1 MDAIVVEH
9 VSKRFRILT
18 IPKQASLKQ
27 AIVGLKV
34 LDLSKRKTL
43 FVEAINDVSFRVPAG
58 TTLGIIGK
66 NGSGKST
73 LLRLLAGI
81 YTPDQGTLRVRG
93 DIAPLLSLGIGFHPE
108 MTGRE
113 NVKLYG
119 LVLGLSPR
127 EIESKFEEIV
137 EFAELRDFIDV
148 PVKVYSSGMYMRLA
162 FSVAVSVDPDILLL
176 DEVLAVGDE
185 AFAAKCY
192 ARIQEFKKQGKTI
205 VLVTHSTSTLHDF
218 CEKAMWIDEG
228 SIRLARRLRSRC
240 RSVSSG
246 HAGSGDRGGIMPHG
260 SPQEAQIVA
269 LQSLVEK
276 LRRRIDFIER
286 SSFWKIREQW
296 FALKGRLGL
305 RSDPVPPLPAIDY
318 AETMDMQDPYARWL
332 IQHEPRAADLRRLRQ
347 IAQTFAAPSSICV
360 IVDDASNATDA
371 IKSVLEQAYPWVRLL
386 RTSESRKAAML
397 W

>member
-34 LDLSKRKTL
+34 LDLAKRKTL

-93 DIAPLLSLGIGFHPE
+93 EIAPLLSLGIGFHPE

-137 EFAELRDFIDV
+137 EFSELRDFIDV

-162 FSVAVSVDPDILLL
+162 FAVAVSVDPDILLL

-185 AFAAKCY
+185 AFATKCY
-192 ARIQEFKKQGKTI
+192 ARIQEFKRQGKTI
-205 VLVTHSTSTLHDF
+205 VLVTHSTETLHAF
-218 CEKAMWIDEG
+218 CENALWIDEG
-228 SIRLARRLRSRC
+228 SIRLHGTCDHVAEAY
-240 RSVSSG
+240 
-246 HAGSGDRGGIMPHG
+246 HQAMQAQAIAAG
-260 SPQEAQIVA
+260 
-269 LQSLVEK
+269 
-276 LRRRIDFIER
+276 
-286 SSFWKIREQW
+286 
-296 FALKGRLGL
+296 
-305 RSDPVPPLPAIDY
+305 
-318 AETMDMQDPYARWL
+318 
-332 IQHEPRAADLRRLRQ
+332 
-347 IAQTFAAPSSICV
+347 
-360 IVDDASNATDA
+360 
-371 IKSVLEQAYPWVRLL
+371 
-386 RTSESRKAAML
+386 
-397 W
+397 